1 MSVKF
6 KKTNTGESLLCFGVC
21 LSALSI
27 GQAVKSYKTNDD
39 GLMDKALLN
48 SILACV
54 VTGIGQIIER
64 LDQNDSTP
72 ND

>member
-6 KKTNTGESLLCFGVC
+6 KKPNTRDSFLCLGVC
-21 LSALSI
+21 LTALSI

-54 VTGIGQIIER
+54 VAGIGQIIER
-64 LDQNDSTP
+64 LDRNDSTP

>member
-6 KKTNTGESLLCFGVC
+6 KKTNTGEPLLCFGVC

-27 GQAVKSYKTNDD
+27 GQVVKSYKTNDD

-54 VTGIGQIIER
+54 VAGIGQIIER